1 MARTLTTNYLV
12 MLLIRLIWAA
22 AVSISAG
29 LTGQLSTGLAV
40 IVGIWVLLIV
50 LISVAPWPRTRLRWP
65 RESGIAIDLTF
76 VLGSIALTGL
86 ATSPLLWSLLIGG
99 LLGGMAFGWLAAL
112 AFPGL
117 GASVLL
123 AFSFLSGS
131 IQVEELAGAGR
142 ALLTVLA
149 LTPVAGWIGVWLH
162 QHNDGPELDGSGGA
176 GRDRSM
182 LDLAVEINVA
192 AASEDFH
199 TKFIDLALGG
209 LTAERAEEVRVA
221 LLLPVGGGF
230 TLAAGRNAT
239 PEGFVLTTPNGL
251 IAEALDSGQLTYADA
266 ASHDPAL
273 ERLGL
278 AHGSQVAVCV
288 PLIMSGQVEGAL
300 VLAHSNKGFF
310 TRSRLDRLDAIGT
323 LGGITLHNARIV
335 RELEIERDR
344 IMETEEESRRKLAR
358 NLHDGPTQT
367 IAAVAMRLNFAG
379 RLIERDREAAQREIK
394 TLEEIARQ
402 TTREIR
408 HMLFTLRPLVLESKG
423 LVSAL
428 YQLASKMHET
438 HGQAVHVEAEMN
450 VSDGL
455 DMSKQAVVFFIAE
468 EAINNAHKYA
478 EAANIWVEL
487 QRTEAEGIVLEVR
500 DDGVGFNVGA
510 VDANYEQRGSLGMV
524 NMRERSELVNGV
536 LHIESAEGEG
546 TRIIL
551 EVPVAGKT

>member
-1 MARTLTTNYLV
+1 
-12 MLLIRLIWAA
+12 
-22 AVSISAG
+22 
-29 LTGQLSTGLAV
+29 
-40 IVGIWVLLIV
+40 
-50 LISVAPWPRTRLRWP
+50 
-65 RESGIAIDLTF
+65 
-76 VLGSIALTGL
+76 
-86 ATSPLLWSLLIGG
+86 
-99 LLGGMAFGWLAAL
+99 
-112 AFPGL
+112 
-117 GASVLL
+117 
-123 AFSFLSGS
+123 
-131 IQVEELAGAGR
+131 
-142 ALLTVLA
+142 
-149 LTPVAGWIGVWLH
+149 
-162 QHNDGPELDGSGGA
+162 
-176 GRDRSM
+176 
-182 LDLAVEINVA
+182 
-192 AASEDFH
+192 
-199 TKFIDLALGG
+199 IDLALGG

-278 AHGSQVAVCV
+278 AHGSQVAVCA
-288 PLIMSGQVEGAL
+288 PLIVSGQVEGAL